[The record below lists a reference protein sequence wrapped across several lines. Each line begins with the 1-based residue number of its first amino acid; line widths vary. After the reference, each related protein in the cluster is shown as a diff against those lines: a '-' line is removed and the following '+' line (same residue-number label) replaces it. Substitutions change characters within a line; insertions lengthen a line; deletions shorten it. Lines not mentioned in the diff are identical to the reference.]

1 MYLPWGYD
9 FAMVGGTL
17 LYLATSIVGYSFWK
31 VHLPMGLTPGSVLA
45 LSLFAGT
52 VFLSLPTTLVNI
64 YKSYRQKTGKMRPF
78 HEAMR
83 PLVSFALAFILCH
96 LWVSLSRNGILE
108 ADVRCFFFM
117 SGTLYAN
124 MSSRLIVA
132 QMTNTRCELINALI
146 YPLAAVVVASLVIPG
161 LPREAELILLYLL
174 TAALTLGHL
183 HYAVC
188 VVTQMCGHL
197 KIKCF
202 QIKNLGQE
210 RLLDDQDD
218 DPDDSTDVA
227 DLKIVQHV

>member
-17 LYLATSIVGYSFWK
+17 LHLTTSIFGYSFWK
-31 VHLPMGLTPGSVLA
+31 VHLPLGLNPGSVLA

-52 VFLSLPTTLVNI
+52 FFLSLPTTLVNI
-64 YKSYRQKTGKMRPF
+64 YRSYRQKTGKMRPF

-83 PLVSFALAFILCH
+83 PLFSFALAFLLCQ
-96 LWVSLSRNGILE
+96 LWATYSRNGILE

-132 QMTNTRCELINALI
+132 QMTNTRCELVNVLL
-146 YPLAAVVVASLVIPG
+146 YPLALAVMASLVIPG
-161 LPREAELILLYLL
+161 MPLQAELVLLYVL

-188 VVTQMCGHL
+188 VVAQMCSHL

-202 QIKNLGQE
+202 KIKNLGQE

-218 DPDDSTDVA
+218 DPDDHTDVA
-227 DLKIVQHV
+227 DAKLVQHV